1 MELVAK
7 AADAA
12 LMFWQSLDSRERAML
27 GYAAAWLAVAL
38 IAGARRRERER
49 LKFEV
54 LEELVAGGNGARS

>member
-27 GYAAAWLAVAL
+27 AYGAAWLAVAL
-38 IAGARRRERER
+38 IAGARRRERDR
-49 LKFEV
+49 MKADI
-54 LEELVAGGNGARS
+54 LEELVAGGGVRS